1 MQKDIAMNDKIESE
15 PRRQF
20 LVLLEKIAD
29 QLVRLFMRHNILI
42 PEMEKMVRRVGV
54 RAAVEDPDFAIDGRE
69 EKYQQTYSRA
79 AVVTGLTRQEV
90 SQVAAR
96 EVVDAP
102 LDGGELN
109 RLFRILTAWRADD
122 GYQDVEGKPIDLPLR
137 GPPPSL
143 HQLCHKYGR
152 NTPTRAI
159 ADALVRNGNVEW
171 IGGSDERRQD
181 KQLRYIHPVVTS
193 EVASAQGMAI
203 VTQHCSDYMHS
214 LRVLLDP
221 DKRVTPRFRQGYF
234 NDIDV
239 DFADDAEA
247 LVREEMQEF
256 TIRCTEG
263 LKKFR
268 AAPGKP
274 TVRIGAGSYSFRDA
288 PLFLKIDPDTP
299 VRETV
304 KKRHSSGDD

>member
-1 MQKDIAMNDKIESE
+1 MKDEIESE

-20 LVLLEKIAD
+20 LVLLEKVAD
-29 QLVRLFMRHNILI
+29 QLVRLFMRHNILV
-42 PEMEKMVRRVGV
+42 PEMEKMIRRRGV
-54 RAAVEDPDFAIDGRE
+54 RVAVEDPDFAIDGRE

-90 SQVAAR
+90 SQIAAR

-122 GYQDVEGKPIDLPLR
+122 GYQDVEGNPVDLSLR
-137 GPPPSL
+137 GRPPSL

-171 IGGSDERRQD
+171 IGGSDERAQD
-181 KQLRYIHPVVTS
+181 KRLRYIHPVVTA
-193 EVASAQGMAI
+193 EVASSLGMAI
-203 VTQHCSDYMHS
+203 MTQHCSDFMHS
-214 LRVLLDP
+214 LGVLLDP
-221 DKRVTPRFRQGYF
+221 DNRVTPRFRQGYF
-234 NDIDV
+234 NDIDA
-239 DFADDAEA
+239 DLADDAQA
-247 LVREEMQEF
+247 FLHEEIQKF

-263 LKKFR
+263 LKQFR
-268 AAPGKP
+268 ALPGKP
-274 TVRIGAGSYSFRDA
+274 KVRIGTGAYSFRGA
-288 PLFLKIDPDTP
+288 PLFLKIDPDEP

-304 KKRHSSGDD
+304 KKHHS